1 MRAERLELFNFC
13 QHRHRAVDFHPG
25 LTAILGPN
33 GSGKSNLLNAI
44 GFAITGDLPT
54 AGTLAANINQLAPT
68 TERSFVRFTFQHANL
83 RYTVQRNLRPERP
96 TATLEVS
103 NGESFTGANAVTN
116 YLMGQ
121 LGLGADLIKTV
132 VVVAQSELFG
142 FLDKSPAKR
151 AQNFQRLF
159 RTERASTLHAIIGK
173 HLEKLQIPAV
183 AVDLDAM
190 RRNLAE
196 KLPLMEAT
204 GVTIQ
209 QMPAAEE
216 CQRQRQA
223 NEAVTHAV
231 VRRTDLTARY
241 NAAERDLQQT
251 VDAMPNVQ
259 AGLQEAEQRLHQFQ
273 ARLQGLREEAI
284 QARRKLDL
292 ADAEQRRRH
301 NKEGVDQG
309 LARCQQELQM
319 LQPPP
324 QPDGYTDVVTLRK
337 RYADASRDLAREQ
350 HLLSSFHAGVA
361 ACPTC
366 GTTTDT
372 LQPRLAAARELLP
385 RLQAEMAEATRLGQ
399 LCDNYDSARR
409 AYDLRRV
416 TLETSI
422 GQFQAESDRLSQ
434 GAIDLP
440 DMEQLRQVLAFEA
453 SEASAMRSCELQ
465 VRQYRDEWC
474 RLDGK
479 RERGER
485 SLLEMRMELNDLP
498 VYTDEQVS
506 QSRQNVAAW
515 DKLFQDRAAL
525 TERYHS
531 LGRECTYLQSGIA
544 NAEQVLERAAV
555 LSAWAKRAGNL
566 RDLVHPAAAP
576 RLVSQ
581 RNLQSLQGS
590 INDMLRVFGSDFMVR
605 ATEGLTFDASFPNGI
620 VQEAERLSV
629 GQMVAL
635 AFCFRLALNMTFA
648 ENIGGLFLDEPTA
661 YLDAEHIQ
669 SFEPVLQ
676 RLRDFSSSRGLQ
688 VVIVTH
694 ERSLAH
700 LFDHVIQL

>member
-13 QHRHRAVDFHPG
+13 QHHHRVVDFHPG

-54 AGTLAANINQLAPT
+54 AGALAANINQLAPP

-103 NGESFTGANAVTN
+103 NGERFNGANAVTN
-116 YLMGQ
+116 YLMSQ

-151 AQNFQRLF
+151 ALNFQRLF

-173 HLEKLQIPAV
+173 HLEKLQVPTV

-190 RRNLAE
+190 RRSLSE
-196 KLPLMEAT
+196 KIPLMEAA
-204 GVTIQ
+204 GAAIQ
-209 QMPAAEE
+209 QMPSAEE

-223 NEAVTHAV
+223 NEEVAHAAM
-231 VRRTDLTARY
+231 RRTDLLTRY
-241 NAAERDLQQT
+241 ANVEQNLQAILL
-251 VDAMPNVQ
+251 AMPPIQ
-259 AGLQEAEQRLHQFQ
+259 SAAQEAEERLRQCQ
-273 ARLQGLREEAI
+273 TRLQGLREEAI

-301 NKEGVDQG
+301 NKANVDQG
-309 LARCQQELQM
+309 LAKCQQELQT

-324 QPDGYTDVVTLRK
+324 EPIGYTDVVTLRK
-337 RYADASRDLAREQ
+337 RYADASRDLEREQ

-366 GTTTDT
+366 GTTADT
-372 LQPRLAAARELLP
+372 LQPRLAMARELLP
-385 RLQAEMAEATRLGQ
+385 RLQAEMAEAHRLGQ
-399 LCDNYDSARR
+399 LCDSYDAARR
-409 AYDLRRV
+409 AYDLRRA

-422 GQFQAESDRLSQ
+422 SQFQAESVRLTQ
-434 GAIDLP
+434 GATELP
-440 DMEQLRQVLAFEA
+440 DMDQLRQVLASETAEA
-453 SEASAMRSCELQ
+453 NAVRSCEIQ
-465 VRQYRDEWC
+465 VRQQRDEWH
-474 RLDGK
+474 RWDGN
-479 RERGER
+479 RERSER
-485 SLLEMRMELNDLP
+485 TIAEMQQELSTLP

-506 QSRQNVAAW
+506 QARQNVAAW
-515 DKLFQDRAAL
+515 DKLLQERAAL
-525 TERYHS
+525 TERYHL
-531 LGRECTYLQSGIA
+531 LGRECTSLQSSIA
-544 NAEQVLERAAV
+544 HAEQVMERAAV
-555 LSAWAKRAGNL
+555 LTAWAKRAGNL
-566 RDLVHPAAAP
+566 RDLVHPTAAP

-590 INDMLRVFGSDFMVR
+590 INDMLRIFGSDFLVR

-620 VQEAERLSV
+620 VQEAERLSL

-661 YLDAEHIQ
+661 YLDEEHIQ

-676 RLRDFSSSRGLQ
+676 RLRDFSASRGLQ